1 MYRSYDDENGIG
13 PTLYRSPRE
22 VREDVVK
29 IKIRIKELN
38 ASIKLRELLLE
49 LLSAERD
56 GDPEHYISIIGEA
69 LENAKEALSELRGL
83 EEELVELE
91 EELAEVRWIAGC

>member
-29 IKIRIKELN
+29 IKTRIKEL
-38 ASIKLRELLLE
+38 LHE

-69 LENAKEALSELRGL
+69 LENAKETLSELRGL